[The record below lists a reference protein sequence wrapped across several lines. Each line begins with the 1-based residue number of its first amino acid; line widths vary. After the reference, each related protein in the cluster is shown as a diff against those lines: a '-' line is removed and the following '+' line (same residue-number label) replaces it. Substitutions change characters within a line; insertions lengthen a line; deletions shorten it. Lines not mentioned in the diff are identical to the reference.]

1 MNMKRIKKTRRMK
14 FNMLEKVLYTTGLL
28 CFIGLFVTKIFIGTK
43 VSNMKMNIEK
53 INYKINS
60 QEKKNESL
68 TMQINELT
76 SYENVSGVIQNMGL
90 AYNDENII
98 IIDK

>member
-1 MNMKRIKKTRRMK
+1 MTMRKIQKTRRMR
-14 FNMLEKVLYTTGLL
+14 FNIFEKVLYTTGFL
-28 CFIGLFVTKIFIGTK
+28 CLIGLFITKIFIGTK

-53 INYKINS
+53 INYKINT

-76 SYENVSGVIQNMGL
+76 SYENVSGVIKNMGL